1 MLKNVNSG
9 SGHDIFVVL
18 GTHVRESVDSQL
30 RFATSMQFFHEH
42 QRCLF

>member
-18 GTHVRESVDSQL
+18 GTHVRESVDSQ
-30 RFATSMQFFHEH
+30 FATSMQIFHEH